1 MVRLRSLL
9 FLVPLLVSEGSL
21 ATAQGLGQELGGEP
35 LGFHEVDPPR
45 VVVVPALL
53 PPDAWVPAAM
63 GPVEA
68 PPEEEEELELEGE
81 VAPTALH
88 EVQWTVQHDE
98 SRDMLASRWGM
109 MERHLMALNPELRGL
124 AEVPAGL
131 RLRVFEHDD
140 ERPTRSIGAPNKGR
154 LQHGLPMPEG
164 RYWELR
170 ERRTRTYGATNAI
183 QAMIVAFT
191 RYGEQYDGM
200 APPVSVG
207 EISGPRGGRAH
218 PHSSHRSGRD
228 VDLGYV
234 LLPGTEG
241 EQWKQASPE
250 NFDVEKN
257 WALIKALVETGEVQA
272 IFVSSKLQRML
283 RPVAEADIGEEALGR
298 YFWRPGG
305 GPDQDP
311 ILRHEDGHR
320 DHMHVRFRCES
331 GNTRCR
337 SRSTSGH

>member
-9 FLVPLLVSEGSL
+9 FLVPLLMSEGSL
-21 ATAQGLGQELGGEP
+21 ATAQELGREP
-35 LGFHEVDPPR
+35 LGFHEVEPPR

-53 PPDAWVPAAM
+53 PPEAWVSAAM
-63 GPVEA
+63 GPVE
-68 PPEEEEELELEGE
+68 PPEEEEELEAEL
-81 VAPTALH
+81 APMPLH
-88 EVQWTVQHDE
+88 EVQWTVVQDE

-109 MERHLMALNPELRGL
+109 MERHLVALNPELKGL
-124 AEVPAGL
+124 DAVPAGL

-183 QAMIVAFT
+183 GAMVAAFT
-191 RYGEQYDGM
+191 SYGEQFGGA

-207 EISGPRGGRAH
+207 EISGPRGGRAN

-234 LLPGTEG
+234 LLPGTER
-241 EQWKQASPE
+241 EQWRQASAE
-250 NFDVEKN
+250 TFDVEKN
-257 WALIKALVETGEVQA
+257 WALIKALVATGEVQT
-272 IFVSSKLQRML
+272 IFISSKLQRL
-283 RPVAEADIGEEALGR
+283 LQPVALADIGEEALGR

-305 GPDQDP
+305 GAEQDP

-337 SRSTSGH
+337 SRSSSGH